1 MSTADKSS
9 QTLIFCNI
17 PQIHKLALHI
27 FSIIVASLILS
38 SLVEVRRPRLL
49 QHTMQLILKTISC
62 QIAKHNW
69 SHRDSGI
76 QLEAFYSLET
86 FFQVSILIFIYL
98 FLFLWWQ
105 GSNPGR
111 HTCQASVLPHTFPLP
126 AVNCILKIDSIGNNV
141 ITLPFSLQGFIIWAF
156 IFWSVTY
163 LKLSFCIV

>member
-105 GSNPGR
+105 GSNPGAEA
-111 HTCQASVLPHTFPLP
+111 CQACVLLLRYSP
-126 AVNCILKIDSIGNNV
+126 S
-141 ITLPFSLQGFIIWAF
+141 QIIF
-156 IFWSVTY
+156 IFDMRFQY
-163 LKLSFCIV
+163 KKCIVGNVQTGLNQSCCKYTD